1 MAHRSRIGVI
11 VIDCET
17 EDLGPACAFWRDAL
31 GVSGSVDPD
40 GKYAVLADRAGYPK
54 LLLQAVDHAPR
65 VHLDIETD
73 DREAECARLEALGAT
88 AVGRVKEWIVME
100 APTGHRFCLVGPQG
114 PDFPGDAAVWE
125 AAS

>member
-11 VIDCET
+11 VIDCQT
-17 EDLGPACAFWRDAL
+17 SDLGPATEFWKKAL
-31 GVSGSVDPD
+31 GVSGKVDDD

-54 LLLQAVDHAPR
+54 ILLQSVDHDPR

-73 DREAECARLEALGAT
+73 DREAEAARLEAIGA
-88 AVGRVKEWIVME
+88 VVVNRVKSWIVME

-114 PDFPGDAAVWE
+114 DDFPGDAPEWRN
-125 AAS
+125 